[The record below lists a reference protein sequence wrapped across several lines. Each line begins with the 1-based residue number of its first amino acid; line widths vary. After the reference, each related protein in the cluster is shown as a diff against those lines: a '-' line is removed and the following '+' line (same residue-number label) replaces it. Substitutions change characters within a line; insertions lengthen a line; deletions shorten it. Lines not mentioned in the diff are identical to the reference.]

1 MDRKVKELRRGVRL
15 DIKKPPKAE
24 TPKNIYSRKEKHKDG
39 RDYENFRPSFFMT
52 EKGIVPIFL
61 LFKKPHV

>member
-1 MDRKVKELRRGVRL
+1 MDKKVKELRRGLRL

-24 TPKNIYSRKEKHKDG
+24 TPKNIYKRKQKHKYG
-39 RDYENFRPSFFMT
+39 RDYENLRPYFFLT